1 MHAARFLIGL
11 VLLTGVATCKRSSG
25 DAGGGW
31 LVGASGLMRS
41 IRPDHVAGG
50 FVPPARHN
58 LNAIAA
64 HNADEA
70 WVAGDHGTLL
80 YTANGGATWQSPAV
94 ATTADLRSVATSNL
108 GPVFVVGNGVFLV
121 SRDTGEHWRDAG
133 DGVTKYRSVA
143 AAQDAD
149 TVLAIS
155 DDGGVWSYEHGRLIR
170 RTHVLGARTVAV
182 SPDGAIAVAVGDDVI
197 ARSSDGGH
205 TWSRLLTRDHVRY
218 DDVRIDA
225 SGQAVAVGSAGAIT
239 HVAFD
244 GSVVTQ
250 HLGAVDFHSVH
261 IASIGEIGEN
271 YETVGYVAGDGGR
284 TWVTRDGGWS
294 WAEGPNVGQTV
305 LGIDELA
312 ASRR

>member
-1 MHAARFLIGL
+1 MKAARFCIGL
-11 VLLTGVATCKRSSG
+11 ALVAGVATCKSSTG

-50 FVPPARHN
+50 FVPPAHHN

-64 HNADEA
+64 HSAGEA

-80 YTANGGATWQSPAV
+80 HTDNGGATWQSPSV
-94 ATTADLRSVATSNL
+94 GTLADLRGVATPKL

-121 SRDTGEHWRDAG
+121 SDDTGAHWSDAG
-133 DGVTKYRSVA
+133 DGVTRFRSVA
-143 AAQDAD
+143 AAHDAD

-155 DDGGVWSYEHGRLIR
+155 DDGRVWAYEHGALIP
-170 RTHVLGARTVAV
+170 RTHVLGARTIAV
-182 SPDGAIAVAVGDDVI
+182 SPDGAVAVAVGDDVI

-205 TWSRLLTRDHVRY
+205 TWARLLTRDHVRY
-218 DDVRIDA
+218 DDVRVDA
-225 SGQAVAVGSAGAIT
+225 SGQAIAVGSAGAVS
-239 HVAFD
+239 HVASD

-250 HLGAVDFHSVH
+250 HLGDVTFHSVH
-261 IASIGEIGEN
+261 IAQIGEN
-271 YETVGYVAGDGGR
+271 YESIGYAAGDGGR

-294 WAEGPNVGQTV
+294 WREGPNVGQTV
-305 LGIDELA
+305 LAIAEIAD
-312 ASRR
+312 RQR